1 MYGIP
6 DSSMIHRQFTSN
18 SSPPVLMGRW
28 TEQKGGK
35 CRTGENYYA
44 LIQPG
49 GSTLSDYL
57 VRELDQEGGTYSYDQ
72 RNSNG
77 QRGANI
83 VLNAPVMDTYPTA
96 QVLTKGIQTLAVPA
110 LVAAFIVVYALDW
123 ASRDEDLKADDY
135 TRRVVYLVV
144 NTLILWL
151 TVSGVITLEDLGL
164 G

>member
-1 MYGIP
+1 
-6 DSSMIHRQFTSN
+6 
-18 SSPPVLMGRW
+18 
-28 TEQKGGK
+28 
-35 CRTGENYYA
+35 
-44 LIQPG
+44 
-49 GSTLSDYL
+49 
-57 VRELDQEGGTYSYDQ
+57 
-72 RNSNG
+72 
-77 QRGANI
+77 
-83 VLNAPVMDTYPTA
+83 MDTYPTA